1 MLCDRRY
8 ANNINLRA
16 EDKLIGM
23 ERFMPRSPLGMRL
36 VEQRQLVWAIAAR
49 RHASNLRVFGSV
61 VRGEDRPGSDVDL
74 LVDLED
80 PTDLLNL
87 LGLERELEE
96 VLGVRVDA
104 DTTESLRPRVRAEVL
119 AEASI
124 L

>member
-36 VEQRQLVWAIAAR
+36 VEQRQLVLAIAAR

-80 PTDLLNL
+80 PTDLFNL